1 MSNEVMTKT
10 TTAID
15 ELTGEV
21 TTMYCSIV
29 PQDDKDKARIFNA
42 INNTDERIADHK
54 NEVINV
60 TDVIAH
66 TVEMADEQ
74 GNMIPQTRVILVDD
88 KGKTYGAT
96 STGMMSAL
104 KMIFPIVGMPPYSK
118 PLPLKIV
125 EKTGRRGYRFLSVA
139 IEYK

>member
-66 TVEMADEQ
+66 TVEMA
-74 GNMIPQTRVILVDD
+74 
-88 KGKTYGAT
+88 
-96 STGMMSAL
+96 SA
-104 KMIFPIVGMPPYSK
+104 
-118 PLPLKIV
+118 
-125 EKTGRRGYRFLSVA
+125 
-139 IEYK
+139 

>member
-74 GNMIPQTRVILVDD
+74 GNMIPQTRVILIDD
-88 KGKTYGAT
+88 KGKPYGAT

-104 KMIFPIVGMPPYSK
+104 KMIFPIVGMPPYAK

>member
-1 MSNEVMTKT
+1 
-10 TTAID
+10 
-15 ELTGEV
+15 
-21 TTMYCSIV
+21 
-29 PQDDKDKARIFNA
+29 
-42 INNTDERIADHK
+42 
-54 NEVINV
+54 
-60 TDVIAH
+60 
-66 TVEMADEQ
+66 
-74 GNMIPQTRVILVDD
+74 MIPQTRVILIDD

-104 KMIFPIVGMPPYSK
+104 KMIFPIVGMPPYAK

>member
-15 ELTGEV
+15 ELKGEV

-74 GNMIPQTRVILVDD
+74 GNVIPQTRVILIDD
-88 KGKTYGAT
+88 NGKTYGAT

-104 KMIFPIVGMPPYSK
+104 KMIFPIVGMPPYAK

>member
-74 GNMIPQTRVILVDD
+74 GNMIPQTRVILIDD
-88 KGKTYGAT
+88 EGKTYGAT

-104 KMIFPIVGMPPYSK
+104 KMIFPIVGMPPYAK

>member
-74 GNMIPQTRVILVDD
+74 GNMIPQTRVILIDD
-88 KGKTYGAT
+88 NGKTYGAT

-104 KMIFPIVGMPPYSK
+104 KMIFPIVGMPPYAK